1 MLKVQCDRE
10 GCQGGNMQ
18 MMERQG
24 VEIDYCSMCR
34 GVWLDRGE
42 LDKIIERVQAMS
54 GGAAQ
59 PQAAPPQQ
67 PPMPQQPPPPQ
78 QGYPQQPPQQYPPQ
92 QGYPQQQ
99 PAPGYGQQPPII
111 VVDDDDYYR
120 HPQHGYQKKKKGWLD
135 DIFDF

>member
-10 GCQGGNMQ
+10 GCQGGSMQ

-54 GGAAQ
+54 GQAPQ
-59 PQAAPPQQ
+59 PQAAPPQPSQ
-67 PPMPQQPPPPQ
+67 PMPPPYPQQTYPQQPPP
-78 QGYPQQPPQQYPPQ
+78 GYQQPPPQ
-92 QGYPQQQ
+92 V
-99 PAPGYGQQPPII
+99 I
-111 VVDDDDYYR
+111 VVDDDDDYYKR
-120 HPQHGYQKKKKGWLD
+120 NPQYGYPHKKKKGGWLD

>member
-54 GGAAQ
+54 GSAPQ
-59 PQAAPPQQ
+59 PQAAPQQ
-67 PPMPQQPPPPQ
+67 QYPQQPPPQ
-78 QGYPQQPPQQYPPQ
+78 QYQQPPQV
-92 QGYPQQQ
+92 
-99 PAPGYGQQPPII
+99 I
-111 VVDDDDYYR
+111 VVDDDDYYK
-120 HPQHGYQKKKKGWLD
+120 HNPQYGYQKKKKGGWLD

>member
-10 GCQGGNMQ
+10 GCQGGSMQ

-42 LDKIIERVQAMS
+42 LDKIIERVQTMS
-54 GGAAQ
+54 GQAPQ
-59 PQAAPPQQ
+59 PQAAAPAAPPPPPQAY
-67 PPMPQQPPPPQ
+67 PQQPPPPQ
-78 QGYPQQPPQQYPPQ
+78 YPQQPP
-92 QGYPQQQ
+92 
-99 PAPGYGQQPPII
+99 PGYGQQPPVI
-111 VVDDDDYYR
+111 VVDDDDYYK
-120 HPQHGYQKKKKGWLD
+120 HNPQYGYQKKKKGGWLD